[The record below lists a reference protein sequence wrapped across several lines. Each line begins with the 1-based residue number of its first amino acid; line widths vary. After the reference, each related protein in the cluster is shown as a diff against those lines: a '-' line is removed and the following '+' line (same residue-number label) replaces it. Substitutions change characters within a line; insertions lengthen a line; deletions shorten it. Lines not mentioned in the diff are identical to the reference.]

1 MKFGQSGNLGWGV
14 RFALRY
20 DDELVVIIV
29 VAMGDGD
36 AFALERFSWTKNTEK
51 VGVDFFAVRGLGV
64 GKIAVVDRIN
74 IAMNRVAAAEW
85 AVDNDF
91 ENLVQI
97 LCEIHIFIIA
107 QKWGKNRMIRRVYR
121 QIA

>member
-1 MKFGQSGNLGWGV
+1 MKLGQSGNLGRGV
-14 RFALRY
+14 RFALRC
-20 DDELVVIIV
+20 DDELVIIIV

-36 AFALERFSWTKNTEK
+36 TFALERFGRTKNTEK
-51 VGVDFFAVRGLGV
+51 VGVDFFTIGGLGV
-64 GKIAVVDRIN
+64 RKIAIVDRIN

-97 LCEIHIFIIA
+97 LCKIHIFIIA
-107 QKWGKNRMIRRVYR
+107 QKF
-121 QIA
+121 

>member
-1 MKFGQSGNLGWGV
+1 
-14 RFALRY
+14 
-20 DDELVVIIV
+20 
-29 VAMGDGD
+29 MGDGD
-36 AFALERFSWTKNTEK
+36 AFALERFSWTKNAEK
-51 VGVDFFAVRGLGV
+51 IGVDLFTVRGLGV
-64 GKIAVVDRIN
+64 RKIAVVDRIN

-107 QKWGKNRMIRRVYR
+107 QKWGKIERLDVRIDRLLDCQKNEDGV
-121 QIA
+121 